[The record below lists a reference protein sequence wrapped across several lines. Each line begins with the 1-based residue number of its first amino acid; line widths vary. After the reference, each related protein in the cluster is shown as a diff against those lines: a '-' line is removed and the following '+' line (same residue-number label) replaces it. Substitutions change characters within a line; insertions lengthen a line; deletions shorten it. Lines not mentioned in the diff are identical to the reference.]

1 MFYMDQT
8 LHHLLRT
15 IVRVK
20 QDAQEAPKEEVI
32 TVNETLSVA
41 ASAYEIVRNTLEY
54 DEDHLLRR
62 NAIRR
67 ILKRRMG
74 EGMDR
79 NLATNLLR
87 ELIWARYFPNKKI
100 PERKIEELAQILSKY
115 QGLFAGLPEDSKK
128 GQDHYDWLLDVLT
141 CEIEYLLDPPLVD
154 EALTQYAYQEM
165 RKRVQWST
173 KIVTEEDRDLQLFIA
188 IHRSVLK
195 ANPAMLRFRLLT
207 LYFPTWRKAQAGDP
221 VVAEVEQNFSAF
233 VETAEHQLQHPGSD
247 SLYRLMRR
255 HAVVFHLLRDITQ
268 DDPDAFNQA
277 FENTQK
283 EKIETALTRAA
294 QERYSRFRSRLA
306 RGVIRATVFLFFTK
320 MLLALVLEAP
330 YETFI
335 LHTTNYVPLFVNI
348 IFPPALLAF
357 LGFTVQVPGK
367 RNTEKILEEAR
378 GLFGWGED
386 FLVLFK
392 MRRSWT
398 KGALGMVFNVLYVGA
413 FILTLSVI
421 SFILHLFA
429 FNVVSILFF
438 IFFFM
443 LVAFFGLKIR
453 QTKKDLVVVETAG
466 GLFTFIADIV
476 FLPIV
481 RAGRWMA
488 MRAPRVNI
496 FLFFFDF
503 IVEAPFKAAIGI
515 IESWLAFLREKKEE
529 I

>member
-1 MFYMDQT
+1 MDQT
-8 LHHLLRT
+8 LQHLLRT
-15 IVRVK
+15 IVRVNK
-20 QDAQEAPKEEVI
+20 DREEAPNEDMI
-32 TVNETLSVA
+32 AVNDTLSVA

-54 DEDHLLRR
+54 DEEHLLRR

-67 ILKRRMG
+67 ILRRRMG
-74 EGMDR
+74 EGLDR

-100 PERKIEELAQILSKY
+100 PERKTEELVQILSKY
-115 QGLFAGLPEDSKK
+115 QGLFARLPEDSKR
-128 GQDHYDWLLDVLT
+128 GQDQYDWLLDVLT
-141 CEIEYLLDPPLVD
+141 CEIEYLLDPPLID
-154 EALTQYAYQEM
+154 EALAQYAYQEL
-165 RKRVQWST
+165 RKRLQWHT
-173 KIVTEEDRDLQLFIA
+173 RIVAEEDRDLQLFIA

-195 ANPAMLRFRLLT
+195 ANRAMLRYRILT
-207 LYFPTWRKAQAGDP
+207 LYYPQWRKAQAEDAI
-221 VVAEVEQNFSAF
+221 VCEVEKTFGAF
-233 VETAEHQLQHPGSD
+233 VETVERQLDHPAGD
-247 SLYRLMRR
+247 LLYRLTRR

-268 DDPDAFNQA
+268 DDPDAFYQA
-277 FENTQK
+277 VENSQK
-283 EKIETALTRAA
+283 EKVETAFTRAA
-294 QERYSRFRSRLA
+294 QERYGRFRSRLA

-320 MLLALVLEAP
+320 MLLALIVEAP

-335 LHTTNYVPLFVNI
+335 LHTTNYVPLLVNI
-348 IFPPALLAF
+348 LFPPSLLAF
-357 LGFTVQVPGK
+357 LGFTVHIPGK

-378 GLFGWGED
+378 GLFGWGDD

-392 MRRSWT
+392 MRRSWS
-398 KGALGMVFNVLYVGA
+398 KGALGAVFNVLYVGA
-413 FILTLSVI
+413 FFITLSLI
-421 SFILHLFA
+421 SFVLYSFS

-438 IFFFM
+438 IFFLM

-453 QTKKDLVVVETAG
+453 QTKKDLVVLESTG

-515 IESWLAFLREKKEE
+515 VESWLAFLREKKDE

>member
-1 MFYMDQT
+1 MIVEYLANMILSAVSFFGYFGVFILMAMESMIFPIPSEVVMPFAGFLIYSGKFTFLGVLIASSLGSLFGSLISYYMGKY
-8 LHHLLRT
+8 LGRPIVIKYGKYFLLNKHHLELTERFF
-15 IVRVK
+15 
-20 QDAQEAPKEEVI
+20 
-32 TVNETLSVA
+32 
-41 ASAYEIVRNTLEY
+41 
-54 DEDHLLRR
+54 
-62 NAIRR
+62 AIF
-67 ILKRRMG
+67 G
-74 EGMDR
+74 ER
-79 NLATNLLR
+79 A
-87 ELIWARYFPNKKI
+87 
-100 PERKIEELAQILSKY
+100 
-115 QGLFAGLPEDSKK
+115 
-128 GQDHYDWLLDVLT
+128 VL
-141 CEIEYLLDPPLVD
+141 VS
-154 EALTQYAYQEM
+154 
-165 RKRVQWST
+165 R
-173 KIVTEEDRDLQLFIA
+173 FI
-188 IHRSVLK
+188 
-195 ANPAMLRFRLLT
+195 
-207 LYFPTWRKAQAGDP
+207 P
-221 VVAEVEQNFSAF
+221 VVRHIISIPAGIAEMKLKKFSIY
-233 VETAEHQLQHPGSD
+233 TLIG
-247 SLYRLMRR
+247 
-255 HAVVFHLLRDITQ
+255 
-268 DDPDAFNQA
+268 
-277 FENTQK
+277 
-283 EKIETALTRAA
+283 
-294 QERYSRFRSRLA
+294 
-306 RGVIRATVFLFFTK
+306 ATIWNMV
-320 MLLALVLEAP
+320 
-330 YETFI
+330 
-335 LHTTNYVPLFVNI
+335 
-348 IFPPALLAF
+348 LAF